1 MMPEAKSVSRL
12 QLACD
17 EVDRVL
23 GAGAALLARSIP
35 AAPCL
40 WFSLNQSHGAT
51 GFIDGSH
58 DERSNLQARSC
69 PA

>member
-40 WFSLNQSHGAT
+40 WFSLTSRTVRLVLSMGPTN
-51 GFIDGSH
+51 
-58 DERSNLQARSC
+58 
-69 PA
+69 